1 MRFRYSITTFYKARE
16 KLISNDIMYMSYA
29 LIRGMTELNTT
40 PNFNGLSGT
49 DVFKYLNN
57 ISTEIDRKYFL

>member
-1 MRFRYSITTFYKARE
+1 M
-16 KLISNDIMYMSYA
+16 ISNDIMYMCCA
-29 LIRGMTELNTT
+29 LVRGMTELNTT
-40 PNFNGLSGT
+40 PNFDGLSGT

>member
-1 MRFRYSITTFYKARE
+1 M
-16 KLISNDIMYMSYA
+16 ISNDIMYMCCA
-29 LIRGMTELNTT
+29 LVRGMTELNAT
-40 PNFNGLSGT
+40 PNFDGLSGT